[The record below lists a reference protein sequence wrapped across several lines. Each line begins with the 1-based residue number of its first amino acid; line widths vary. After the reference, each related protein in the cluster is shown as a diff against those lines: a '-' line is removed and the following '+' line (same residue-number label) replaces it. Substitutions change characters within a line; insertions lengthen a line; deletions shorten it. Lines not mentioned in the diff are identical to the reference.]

1 MAPIS
6 GRLFKTIFH
15 VTKWFDFFA
24 ETPTLW
30 FWRGPSFLTQIDIVD
45 VALLHKN
52 IGVLNHFSPY
62 LASIIFQ
69 VLFESCSSSIF
80 ESSVNFYL
88 IIDEWV
94 DKRFSWKKSPA
105 NCCSD
110 FHFVLHKCSRLSQ
123 KMHYYSPEN
132 STHLFF
138 KSMNRTFWMHLNF
151 KAHLWVDWWCSRDL
165 DVTSVSNGQS
175 SWNIKTLLGWHRG
188 LRLAYAL
195 TDNTKNAGNPI
206 LFQSIWGAV

>member
-1 MAPIS
+1 MLLCCI
-6 GRLFKTIFH
+6 KTL
-15 VTKWFDFFA
+15 
-24 ETPTLW
+24 E
-30 FWRGPSFLTQIDIVD
+30 FWTTFLHIWHPSFSKFFLRAAAAAAFLRAHWTFTWSLTSGWTKDF
-45 VALLHKN
+45 L
-52 IGVLNHFSPY
+52 G
-62 LASIIFQ
+62 
-69 VLFESCSSSIF
+69 
-80 ESSVNFYL
+80 
-88 IIDEWV
+88 
-94 DKRFSWKKSPA
+94 KKSPA

-110 FHFVLHKCSRLSQ
+110 FHFVQHKCSRLSQ

-175 SWNIKTLLGWHRG
+175 SWNIKTLLGWQRG

>member
-30 FWRGPSFLTQIDIVD
+30 FGRGPSFLTQIDIVD

-94 DKRFSWKKSPA
+94 DKRFSWKKNPLQIA
-105 NCCSD
+105 ALIFILYYINVV
-110 FHFVLHKCSRLSQ
+110 VLVRKCTTILQRTVHTFFS
-123 KMHYYSPEN
+123 KVWIEPFECI
-132 STHLFF
+132 STL
-138 KSMNRTFWMHLNF
+138 KPTFE
-151 KAHLWVDWWCSRDL
+151 
-165 DVTSVSNGQS
+165 
-175 SWNIKTLLGWHRG
+175 
-188 LRLAYAL
+188 L
-195 TDNTKNAGNPI
+195 TG
-206 LFQSIWGAV
+206 GARET